1 VPDTTTDRPALAYR
15 RTMDALLNTLTER
28 ELALVRETERD
39 HLATLDEDALAELH
53 VRIRRARDRFVK
65 LYRRQASARVP
76 EFAGR
81 GTARPKNQRSAG
93 KAEIFEERLAAVS
106 RQLAVAARHS
116 AAELRAERLAAAR
129 RPANPAAIRTNQ
141 ASGTGG
147 TGSRAQTNPRTSQ
160 RTPTR
165 SSTTTPAVRRRQA
178 STLATNA
185 RRQARRDDR

>member
-1 VPDTTTDRPALAYR
+1 
-15 RTMDALLNTLTER
+15 MDGLLNTLTER

-39 HLATLDEDALAELH
+39 HLVTLDEDALAELH
-53 VRIRRARDRFVK
+53 NRIRRARGRYVNQ
-65 LYRRQASARVP
+65 YRRQAAARVP

-93 KAEIFEERLAAVS
+93 KAEIFEGRLAAVS

-116 AAELRAERLAAAR
+116 AAELRSERLAAAR
-129 RPANPAAIRTNQ
+129 RPTNPGVARTNR

-147 TGSRAQTNPRTSQ
+147 TGSRAQTNPRSSQ
-160 RTPTR
+160 RTPAR
-165 SSTTTPAVRRRQA
+165 SSTTTPALRRRQA
-178 STLATNA
+178 STMATNA

>member
-1 VPDTTTDRPALAYR
+1 
-15 RTMDALLNTLTER
+15 MDALLNTLTER

-39 HLATLDEDALAELH
+39 HLATLDEDALADLH
-53 VRIRRARDRFVK
+53 IRIRRARDRSVK
-65 LYRRQASARVP
+65 LYRRQAESRVP

-81 GTARPKNQRSAG
+81 GTARPTNQRNAG
-93 KAEIFEERLAAVS
+93 KAEIFEDRLAAVS

-129 RPANPAAIRTNQ
+129 RPSNRPAIWTNQ
-141 ASGTGG
+141 TSTGTG
-147 TGSRAQTNPRTSQ
+147 TRAPTNPKAAQ
-160 RTPTR
+160 RTR
-165 SSTTTPAVRRRQA
+165 SRTTTPSVRRRQA

>member
-1 VPDTTTDRPALAYR
+1 VAHTATREADLAYR
-15 RTMDALLNTLTER
+15 RTMDVLLNTLTER

-39 HLATLDEDALAELH
+39 HLATLDEDALSDLH
-53 VRIRRARDRFVK
+53 MRIRRARDRSVK
-65 LYRRQASARVP
+65 LYRRQAAARVP

-81 GTARPKNQRSAG
+81 GTARPKNQRNAG

-129 RPANPAAIRTNQ
+129 RSPNHPAIRTNQ

-147 TGSRAQTNPRTSQ
+147 TGSRAQTNPRGSQ
-160 RTPTR
+160 RTRTH
-165 SSTTTPAVRRRQA
+165 TTTPVTRRRQA

>member
-1 VPDTTTDRPALAYR
+1 
-15 RTMDALLNTLTER
+15 MDALLNTLTER

-39 HLATLDEDALAELH
+39 HLATLDEDALADLH
-53 VRIRRARDRFVK
+53 IRIRRARDRFVK
-65 LYRRQASARVP
+65 LYRRQAAARVP

-129 RPANPAAIRTNQ
+129 RSSNQTAIRTNQ
-141 ASGTGG
+141 ASVGTG
-147 TGSRAQTNPRTSQ
+147 TRAPTNPRNSQ
-160 RTPTR
+160 RTR
-165 SSTTTPAVRRRQA
+165 SRTTTPAVRRRQA

-185 RRQARRDDR
+185 RRQARRDAR